1 VFVPSLKECLCM
13 LRKQPGGV
21 NVTITAPVVGG
32 ETSGKKRGWFGLW

>member
-1 VFVPSLKECLCM
+1 M